1 MQCAK
6 ESTKRRSTPQHS
18 PTEVSVIC
26 SARTGKITHVTGGWT
41 ALTQFAAHATTDMK
55 NAGGFVAPAGE
66 GVFTEWYD
74 DETASK
80 VQQRYHADFRAF
92 NYSKDWRRMWE

>member
-1 MQCAK
+1 MDGN
-6 ESTKRRSTPQHS
+6 RRF
-18 PTEVSVIC
+18 
-26 SARTGKITHVTGGWT
+26 ARARGWDV
-41 ALTQFAAHATTDMK
+41 AVGHRRGYDKLEERRAQFAAHATTDMK

-80 VQQRYHADFRAF
+80 VQQRFHADFRAF

>member
-1 MQCAK
+1 MLQN
-6 ESTKRRSTPQHS
+6 
-18 PTEVSVIC
+18 VIQQRD
-26 SARTGKITHVTGGWT
+26 A
-41 ALTQFAAHATTDMK
+41 DMK

-80 VQQRYHADFRAF
+80 VQQR
-92 NYSKDWRRMWE
+92 

>member
-1 MQCAK
+1 
-6 ESTKRRSTPQHS
+6 
-18 PTEVSVIC
+18 
-26 SARTGKITHVTGGWT
+26 
-41 ALTQFAAHATTDMK
+41 MK